1 MADYAFRDSVFIFW
15 LAAALV
21 HSPAAYAQDS
31 QVDLDSLVG
40 RKMIVVGYSP
50 GKTLKLPYRDLAKRA
65 AGSCDI
71 AVEIRAVFLKRGEL
85 TLGLERIGKPW
96 IPGLKNVCPG
106 GTGTDNFTIVVTGL
120 QVPVTNEGL
129 APLWENVLV
138 SPDRYLVLRGQ
149 SAEGKPTDG
158 AVTSKRSPQ
167 ELLQITPAYT
177 RTARESKLS
186 GTIRMQIEIGTDGL
200 IHSGK
205 VLEGIRRDL
214 DAQALR
220 VLPLYRFVPGQENGK
235 PVPVTATIEIT
246 FRIY

>member
-1 MADYAFRDSVFIFW
+1 MAAYVLRNATFIFL
-15 LAAALV
+15 LAAALM
-21 HSPAAYAQDS
+21 HSPAACAQDS
-31 QVDLDSLVG
+31 RVDLDSLVG

-50 GKTLKLPYRDLAKRA
+50 GKTLKLPYRDLARRA

-85 TLGLERIGKPW
+85 TLGLEYIGKPS

-106 GTGTDNFTIVVTGL
+106 STGPDNFTIVVTGL
-120 QVPVTNEGL
+120 QVPVTDESL
-129 APLWENVLV
+129 APLWENVIV
-138 SPDRYLVLRGQ
+138 SPDKYLVLRGQ
-149 SAEGKPTDG
+149 SVEGQSLDT
-158 AVTSKRSPQ
+158 AVTGKRSP
-167 ELLQITPAYT
+167 ELRLQITPAYT
-177 RTARESKLS
+177 RTARASRLS

-205 VLEGIRRDL
+205 VLEGIRKDL